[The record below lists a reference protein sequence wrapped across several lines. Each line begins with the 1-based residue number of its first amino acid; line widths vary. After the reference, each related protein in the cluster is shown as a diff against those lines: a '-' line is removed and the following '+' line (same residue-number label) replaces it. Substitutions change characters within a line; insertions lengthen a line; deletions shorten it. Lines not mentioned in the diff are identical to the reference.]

1 MKKVLGFVVINLFA
15 ALFLF
20 AKGPQIKFEKKLV
33 DVGKVPIHTK
43 VTGEFKFTNVGDEK
57 LIIYM
62 VKPG

>member
-1 MKKVLGFVVINLFA
+1 MKKVLGIIVINLFA
-15 ALFLF
+15 VLFLF
-20 AKGPQIKFEKKLV
+20 AKGPQIQFEKKLI

-43 VTGEFKFTNVGDEK
+43 VTGEFKFKNVGDEK

>member
-1 MKKVLGFVVINLFA
+1 MKKFLGIFVINLFA
-15 ALFLF
+15 VLFLF
-20 AKGPQIKFEKKLV
+20 AKGPQIKFEQTSI

-43 VTGEFKFTNVGDEK
+43 VSGAFKFKNVGDEK

>member
-1 MKKVLGFVVINLFA
+1 MRKVLGIIAINLVFV
-15 ALFLF
+15 FSLF
-20 AKGPQIKFEKKLV
+20 AKGPQIQFEKKLI

-43 VTGEFKFTNVGDEK
+43 VKAEFKFKNVGDEK

>member
-1 MKKVLGFVVINLFA
+1 MRKVLGIFIINLFA
-15 ALFLF
+15 VSFLF
-20 AKGPQIKFEKKLV
+20 AKGPQIKFEKKLI

>member
-1 MKKVLGFVVINLFA
+1 MRKILGIFVIHLFA
-15 ALFLF
+15 VSFLF
-20 AKGPQIKFEKKLV
+20 AKGPQIKFEKKLI